1 MVYLGCTNLHFGTE
15 SKMSCVKK
23 STCDLRNKKRTT
35 EEEGERIRRRRRKKK
50 EPKKTAESIKQRRI
64 ANKQVR
70 AWSAW

>member
-15 SKMSCVKK
+15 SKMSYVKK
-23 STCDLRNKKRTT
+23 STGDLRNKKRTT
-35 EEEGERIRRRRRKKK
+35 EEEGERRRRRRKKK
-50 EPKKTAESIKQRRI
+50 EPKKTAESIKRTRI